1 MPIFLFI
8 THLELDGILYV
19 AIYMVSLMGMGS
31 RQKNA
36 DLQR

>member
-19 AIYMVSLMGMGS
+19 AIYMVSLMGMGYKQQNGKIV
-31 RQKNA
+31 R
-36 DLQR
+36 